1 MDCNLALSFPV
12 RLQKLEISVSRITVE
27 NTKHE
32 MFSTGVSR
40 RAAGPWIFLMRRIV
54 VVIVV
59 VVLVVVVAVVV
70 VVAMVARPS
79 Q

>member
-1 MDCNLALSFPV
+1 M
-12 RLQKLEISVSRITVE
+12 E
-27 NTKHE
+27 NTKHK
-32 MFSTGVSR
+32 MFSTGVR
-40 RAAGPWIFLMRRIV
+40 TAAGPWVFLMRRIV

-70 VVAMVARPS
+70 VVAMVVRPS